1 MSANAHFDAN
11 CKRCKRLA
19 RHLREVRRLHPDY
32 HCAPVPAFGDARARL
47 LIVGLAPG
55 RHGANRSGRPFT
67 GDYAGTLLYRTLHKH
82 GYADRAASQRR
93 GDGLTLTDCRITNA
107 VKCLPPANK
116 PNAAEIRE
124 CNRFLRQEL
133 AALPANSLIIA
144 LGRIAHGAV
153 LRALG
158 IVQARHPF
166 RHGATHKPAPGLTL
180 LDCYHCSRYNVQTK
194 RLTPRQFDTIF
205 QRAKKILAAQRTTKK
220 R

>member
-1 MSANAHFDAN
+1 M
-11 CKRCKRLA
+11 
-19 RHLREVRRLHPDY
+19 
-32 HCAPVPAFGDARARL
+32 PAFGDARARL

-93 GDGLTLTDCRITNA
+93 SDGLTLTNCRITNA

-124 CNRFLRQEL
+124 CNRFLQREL

-166 RHGATHKPAPGLTL
+166 RHGATH
-180 LDCYHCSRYNVQTK
+180 R
-194 RLTPRQFDTIF
+194 TI
-205 QRAKKILAAQRTTKK
+205 ART
-220 R
+220 